1 MPTGMEDMLPPKL
14 TKNQEFLKNC
24 QIIWFLVVMFWWTD
38 SWLLGD
44 CQATVWMVCW
54 WKENCQM
61 REIIKWKES
70 KRQELRALAES
81 RKQKYG
87 CYNINILGRCLTAN
101 LPNRG
106 KHRAHDGQARCPTWA
121 STVPN
126 FQNFWVENKG
136 QHNKEMTA
144 LVLRYY
150 IERPND
156 RLGVNPNRTLEL
168 SVH

>member
-1 MPTGMEDMLPPKL
+1 MS
-14 TKNQEFLKNC
+14 
-24 QIIWFLVVMFWWTD
+24 D
-38 SWLLGD
+38 SKSA
-44 CQATVWMVCW
+44 Q
-54 WKENCQM
+54 Q
-61 REIIKWKES
+61 
-70 KRQELRALAES
+70 
-81 RKQKYG
+81 
-87 CYNINILGRCLTAN
+87 
-101 LPNRG
+101 
-106 KHRAHDGQARCPTWA
+106 GQAPCPTWA

-126 FQNFWVENKG
+126 VQNFLVENKG